1 MHTHIADTLRL
12 HYNSDWSGEVIL
24 HDEATGAESK
34 HNAASFLK
42 LARSIVAQ
50 EDDEAE
56 HEEIQ
61 DGSSVG
67 E

>member
-1 MHTHIADTLRL
+1 MHTHIADMLRL

-24 HDEATGAESK
+24 HDESTGTESK

-42 LARSIVAQ
+42 LARSIVSQ
-50 EDDEAE
+50 EDDEVE
-56 HEEIQ
+56 REETEN
-61 DGSSVG
+61 GSRLG